1 MIRPLIVRTID
12 PMRYLVRKFLLI
24 ITIILGWINVPAQA
38 FLLSDQQDLWPVMSQ
53 TFKIPVD
60 TDKTDIQNQIDRD
73 LSHPKYL
80 HKLTENARP
89 YLYYIFQETQ
99 KKHLPAELA
108 LLPMIESEYT
118 PSGRSSKGAVGLW
131 QLMPETAHNYGIKMN
146 TWYDGRQSTIVSTKA
161 ALNFLSYLY
170 DQFDHNW
177 LLALAAYNA
186 GPGAVMAAIH
196 ENERH
201 GRPTDFWA
209 LHLPK
214 QTEQY
219 IPKLLALAEIIQ
231 HPKEYGIRLSPVPNK
246 PVTSTVTIQKQM
258 PLKTIATMAHTSV
271 STVKKLNPALKKQVT
286 PPHQIVTVV
295 LPANKKPEF
304 EAHLKN
310 QKAIDEKN
318 LDHYSV
324 QHGDSLSTIASKYKT
339 TIHVL
344 EEINQIHGGL
354 IHIHQAL
361 LVPKVITQTAKEI
374 TVAEKKVTTP
384 AVKKSDD
391 TTVATNS
398 DEHEYTVRRGDNLH
412 RLAERF
418 DTTTFHIMKHNHLK
432 HAALSV
438 GQHLL
443 LPNA

>member
-1 MIRPLIVRTID
+1 MNL
-12 PMRYLVRKFLLI
+12 MRYFVRKLLLI

-53 TFKIPVD
+53 SFTIPVD
-60 TDKTDIQNQIDRD
+60 TDKTNIQHQIDMD
-73 LSHPKYL
+73 LRHPKYL

-131 QLMPETAHNYGIKMN
+131 QLMPDTAHNYGIKMN
-146 TWYDGRQSTIVSTKA
+146 MWYDGRQSTIVSTKA

-196 ENERH
+196 YNERH

-219 IPKLLALAEIIQ
+219 IPKLLALAQIIQ
-231 HPKEYGIRLSPVPNK
+231 NPKAYGVHLSPVPNK
-246 PVTSTVTIQKQM
+246 PVTSTVTIKKQM

-271 STVKKLNPALKKQVT
+271 STVKKLRHWCYPQAKKQ
-286 PPHQIVTVV
+286 
-295 LPANKKPEF
+295 
-304 EAHLKN
+304 
-310 QKAIDEKN
+310 N
-318 LDHYSV
+318 LWR
-324 QHGDSLSTIASKYKT
+324 T
-339 TIHVL
+339 
-344 EEINQIHGGL
+344 
-354 IHIHQAL
+354 
-361 LVPKVITQTAKEI
+361 
-374 TVAEKKVTTP
+374 
-384 AVKKSDD
+384 
-391 TTVATNS
+391 
-398 DEHEYTVRRGDNLH
+398 
-412 RLAERF
+412 
-418 DTTTFHIMKHNHLK
+418 
-432 HAALSV
+432 
-438 GQHLL
+438 
-443 LPNA
+443 

>member
-1 MIRPLIVRTID
+1 
-12 PMRYLVRKFLLI
+12 MRYLVRKFLLI

-53 TFKIPVD
+53 TFTIPVD
-60 TDKTDIQNQIDRD
+60 TDKADIQNQIDTD

-89 YLYYIFQETQ
+89 YLYYIFQETK

-131 QLMPETAHNYGIKMN
+131 QLMPSTAHNYGIKMN

-170 DQFDHNW
+170 EQFDHNW

-196 ENERH
+196 DNERH

-271 STVKKLNPALKKQVT
+271 STVKKLNPALKREVT

-304 EAHLKN
+304 EKQIAKKKVH
-310 QKAIDEKN
+310 
-318 LDHYSV
+318 HHVV
-324 QHGDSLSTIASKYKT
+324 QHKPS
-339 TIHVL
+339 
-344 EEINQIHGGL
+344 
-354 IHIHQAL
+354 L

-374 TVAEKKVTTP
+374 TVAEKKEVTPP
-384 AVKKSDD
+384 AATKSDD

-398 DEHEYTVRRGDNLH
+398 HEHEYTVKRGDNLH

-418 DTTTFHIMKHNHLK
+418 DTTTYHIMRHNHLK